1 MWVSPNAS
9 LLHLPAMAWCVC
21 APLHTSTLSI
31 RIMNST
37 CRFASPLQNA
47 LDSAIDCHGCHSI
60 HLSIIF
66 HPTNSLWACAHSVSS
81 KSCLSISL
89 RKPVQRPT
97 HPTSIIGIMPVL
109 HVWKNLWF
117 QVWWNRHGQRRGAFA
132 RKLRKLLCLFK
143 DFIEMGNKL
152 QSATLC
158 PLGKTGFSM
167 V

>member
-1 MWVSPNAS
+1 MV
-9 LLHLPAMAWCVC
+9 V
-21 APLHTSTLSI
+21 TL
-31 RIMNST
+31 
-37 CRFASPLQNA
+37 
-47 LDSAIDCHGCHSI
+47 

-109 HVWKNLWF
+109 HVWKHLWF
-117 QVWWNRHGQRRGAFA
+117 QVWWNRHGQRAFA

-158 PLGKTGFSM
+158 PLGKTGFLWILYGLRTHYLSLWETQPRRSCASEASRDQRSSSEKPERLTD
-167 V
+167 VHAKAYIYIILYI